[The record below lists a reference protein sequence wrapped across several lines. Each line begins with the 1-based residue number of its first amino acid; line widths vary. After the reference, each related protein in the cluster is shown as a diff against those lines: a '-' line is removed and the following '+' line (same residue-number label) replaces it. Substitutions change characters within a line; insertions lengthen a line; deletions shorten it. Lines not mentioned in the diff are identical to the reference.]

1 MTAIYE
7 VTFNKITHSYETTG
21 DGGEPGKYHESWC
34 NRGLWNKKSAAKFL
48 TLTGGCAEDGETLA
62 AEDVEDAIK
71 KLKIAVIGKKDY
83 WQMDIDEDGNS
94 IEDGQWFVNVVDA
107 VQIVSVKPTAF
118 TTI

>member
-21 DGGEPGKYHESWC
+21 DGGEPGKYDQSWSNGESWD
-34 NRGLWNKKSAAKFL
+34 KKSTAKFS
-48 TLTGGCAEDGETLA
+48 TLTGVYVEDGETLA

-83 WQMDIDEDGNS
+83 WQMDTDEDGNS